1 MVLII
6 QVIITYNFGKS
17 NKDYYVV
24 FIIQVMITY
33 NLGE

>member
-6 QVIITYNFGKS
+6 QVMITYNFGKS

-24 FIIQVMITY
+24 LIIQVMITY